1 MTPGSALRNQQAL
14 AVETTAAPAP
24 RAPRRTPLL
33 GTQPVAGSG
42 APARARKAV
51 RAPGAKKQRVQVDHL
66 RAVVLVAITAPLVAI
81 NFAGARY
88 YFAPQA
94 ARVRDEWHPW
104 LRPSGYIGQS
114 AGIVALLIFVFL
126 WLYPLRKKWKSLAF
140 TGSIGKWLDVHVT
153 SALILPL
160 LLAIHAA
167 WHSDGVIGLGL
178 VAMMV
183 VIASG
188 VVGRYLYTRIPRAK
202 SGVELTRDEVA
213 LQRRELVEHLAEFTG
228 LDEDAVE
235 RALDLE
241 PDATGH
247 ESPLSVIWHLLT
259 NDLTRWRRMR
269 ALRQRW
275 ATLAPGQRPLSSKA
289 LHDIVGIAGREIS
302 LAQQTRMLDATQRVF
317 RYWHVAHRPFAV
329 TALVAVVIHVVV
341 VVAIG
346 ATWFR

>member
-1 MTPGSALRNQQAL
+1 MTPGNALKNSQIPL
-14 AVETTAAPAP
+14 AAPHAAPAP
-24 RAPRRTPLL
+24 RAPRRTPLHSL
-33 GTQPVAGSG
+33 DGGLVSKVP
-42 APARARKAV
+42 APARKAV
-51 RAPGAKKQRVQVDHL
+51 RAPAAKKTRPRIDVWRTIVM
-66 RAVVLVAITAPLVAI
+66 VALCSPLVAI
-81 NFAGARY
+81 NVMGARY
-88 YFAPQA
+88 YLAPQA
-94 ARVRDEWHPW
+94 SRVRDELHPW

-114 AGIVALLIFVFL
+114 AGIVSLLIFVFL
-126 WLYPLRKKWKSLAF
+126 WLYPLRKKWKALAF

-153 SALILPL
+153 AALILPL

-178 VAMMV
+178 IAMLV

-202 SGVELTRDEVA
+202 SGVELTREEVA
-213 LQRRELVEHLAEFTG
+213 VQRRELVEHLAEVTG

-241 PDATGH
+241 PEATGH

-269 ALRQRW
+269 TLRQRW
-275 ATLAPGQRPLSSKA
+275 TALAPGQRPLNRKA
-289 LHDIVGIAGREIS
+289 LGEAVRIAGREIS

-317 RYWHVAHRPFAV
+317 RYWHVAHRPFAI

>member
-1 MTPGSALRNQQAL
+1 MTPGNALHKPRSQP
-14 AVETTAAPAP
+14 VAPPATPTP
-24 RAPRRTPLL
+24 RAPRRTPLH
-33 GTQPVAGSG
+33 GAERVAGG
-42 APARARKAV
+42 RVPAPAKAV
-51 RAPGAKKQRVQVDHL
+51 RASGAKKTRVRVDVW

-88 YFAPQA
+88 YLAPQG
-94 ARVRDEWHPW
+94 ARVRDELHPW

-140 TGSIGKWLDVHVT
+140 TGSIGKWLDIHVT

-202 SGVELTRDEVA
+202 SGVELTREEVA
-213 LQRRELVEHLAEFTG
+213 LQRRELVEHLADYTG
-228 LDEDAVE
+228 LDEDGVE

-247 ESPLSVIWHLLT
+247 ENPLTVLWHLLT

-275 ATLAPGQRPLSSKA
+275 AALAPGQRPLSRKA
-289 LHDIVGIAGREIS
+289 LKDVVGIAGREIS

>member
-1 MTPGSALRNQQAL
+1 MTHVNGLREEQVPLVAPH
-14 AVETTAAPAP
+14 AAPSP
-24 RAPRRTPLL
+24 RAPRRTPLH
-33 GTQPVAGSG
+33 GIDREGIRMVPAPVHA
-42 APARARKAV
+42 AARDSAAKAKRS
-51 RAPGAKKQRVQVDHL
+51 RADRW
-66 RAVVLVAITAPLVAI
+66 RTVVLVAISAPLVAI
-81 NFAGARY
+81 NVAGSRY
-88 YFAPQA
+88 YLAPQA
-94 ARVRDEWHPW
+94 VRVRDALHPW
-104 LRPSGYIGQS
+104 LRPSGYVGQS

-126 WLYPLRKKWKSLAF
+126 WLYPMRKKWKTLAF

-153 SALILPL
+153 SALALPL

-167 WHSDGVIGLGL
+167 WRSDGVIGLGL
-178 VAMMV
+178 VAMLV

-213 LQRRELVEHLAEFTG
+213 LQRRELVERLAETTG

-241 PDATGH
+241 ADATGH
-247 ESPLSVIWHLLT
+247 ESPLKVLWHLLT
-259 NDLTRWRRMR
+259 NDLTRWRRTR
-269 ALRQRW
+269 TLRRRW
-275 ATLAPGQRPLSSKA
+275 AALAPGHRPLSRNA
-289 LHDIVGIAGREIS
+289 LREVVVIADREIS
-302 LAQQTRMLDATQRVF
+302 MAQQARMLDATQRVF